1 MIRAQFRRAIAVT
14 TLLVTTSSLFAQTAT
29 ESKVLSDQ
37 ILPQET
43 YLYVSVPN
51 LTAMR
56 DFFMSSSM
64 GQLYQD
70 PALDD
75 FKQEVK
81 SAVDERVREGLIR
94 FQENV
99 GLSLEEVL
107 SIPTGE
113 VSLAFS
119 AGPANTIGVV
129 FFLDYGDSEPQL
141 VQLLNKITEQ
151 LDRQERLERV
161 EKSFDGTAITMFD
174 VQYDNRPAPTPLAKE
189 FGWFLRD
196 QRMVFSNRLELLEGV
211 LQNWD
216 GSSDRSLKTNESF
229 SYIMSKCQ
237 TADQAALTVAY
248 FDPIGLFTKLVQTGS
263 LGEASMGA
271 GMALGFLPALG
282 LNQLKGMGM
291 VSQAGSGE
299 FETVSRSIVY
309 VDQPPMGLMQM
320 FQLDH
325 AQKTPPSWVKQ
336 NATAYM
342 AGNWKLQEA
351 YTALES
357 VIDMFTGAGTTAS
370 QLDRIAEQEPRVHL
384 KNDVVDRLTGDMQLV
399 TAPGDN
405 PELPGDQL
413 LLALGVRNTEAVRN
427 LLAKVAGNAGLQSRD
442 FRGNELFEI
451 DGPTPGQSFSLTV
464 ADGRLLLSMGSS
476 LMEQVLRNDSDVRP
490 LAETEDYQKVSAF
503 FPANSVVVQFS
514 RPAETYRTFYDMLK
528 SGEVANNFPGNQDW
542 LERID
547 FTTLPSFDV
556 ISKYIK
562 PTGGY
567 TVNDENGLFMEAY
580 QLKD

>member
-1 MIRAQFRRAIAVT
+1 MIRAQFKRAIAVA
-14 TLLVTTSSLFAQTAT
+14 TLMATALPTFAQTAT

-37 ILPQET
+37 ILPQDT

-51 LTAMR
+51 VTAMV
-56 DFFMSSSM
+56 DFFKSSSM
-64 GQLYQD
+64 GQLYND

-75 FKQEVK
+75 FKQEVE
-81 SAVDERVREGLIR
+81 SAIDGNVREGLIR

-99 GLSLEEVL
+99 GLSLQEVL
-107 SIPTGE
+107 DIPTGE

-119 AGPANTIGVV
+119 AGPANSVGLV

-141 VQLLNKITEQ
+141 VQLLNRITEQ
-151 LDRQERLERV
+151 LDGQDRLERV
-161 EKSFDGTAITMFD
+161 EKSFDGTAITMFN
-174 VQYDNRPAPTPLAKE
+174 VQYNNRPAPTPLAKE

-216 GSSDRSLKTNESF
+216 GTESNSLKTNESF

-291 VSQAGSGE
+291 VSQPGTGD
-299 FETVSRSIVY
+299 FETVSRSVVY
-309 VDQPPMGLMQM
+309 VDQPPTGLMQM

-325 AQKTPPSWVKQ
+325 AQKTPPSWIKQ
-336 NATAYM
+336 NTTAYV
-342 AGNWKLQEA
+342 AANWKIQEA
-351 YTALES
+351 YSALES
-357 VIDMFTGAGTTAS
+357 VIDMFAGAGTTAT
-370 QLDRIAEQEPRVHL
+370 QLDRIAERDPGIHL

-413 LLALGVRNTEAVRN
+413 LMSLGVRDTEAVRN
-427 LLAKVAGNAGLQSRD
+427 LLARVAGDAGMQSRE

-464 ADGRLLLSMGSS
+464 AEGRLLFSMGSS

-503 FPANSVVVQFS
+503 FPANAVVVQFS

-528 SGEVANNFPGNQDW
+528 SGEIANNFPGNQDW

-567 TVNDENGLFMEAY
+567 TVNDENGSFTEAF